1 MKDEDIVRE
10 SGNISDES
18 EHLVKVLIPGNS
30 NLLFINRN

>member
-10 SGNISDES
+10 SGNILDES
-18 EHLVKVLIPGNS
+18 EHLVKVLIPGNY